1 MFHSKSTL
9 PLARRLILE
18 SRRLR
23 TAASSAPLG
32 EARQRLIS
40 RAQQMEAAFEVNG
53 WITSPG
59 LQAPT

>member
-1 MFHSKSTL
+1 MFPSKSML
-9 PLARRLILE
+9 PLAQRLILE

-23 TAASSAPLG
+23 TAASSTPLG
-32 EARQRLIS
+32 EARQRLIR
-40 RAQQMEAAFEVNG
+40 RAQQVEAAFQVNA